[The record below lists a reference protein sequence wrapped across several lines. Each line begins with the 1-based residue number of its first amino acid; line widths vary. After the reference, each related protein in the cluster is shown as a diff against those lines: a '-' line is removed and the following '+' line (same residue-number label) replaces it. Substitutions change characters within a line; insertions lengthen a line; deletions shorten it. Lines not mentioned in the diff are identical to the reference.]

1 MGNMEQANNNY
12 RDPALEA
19 SRPAVIH
26 THVDGAPLLVTAGAG
41 VLTVNAAGD
50 RASMQTGRS
59 HWRLQREGD
68 RLALTFD
75 DGQTCAQEHL
85 LAALEAAFIQYPR
98 QHVLDLVA
106 PSLPLPLTRTLLDQ
120 GLAVAD
126 GLQRLQVHD
135 DMFWQQG
142 RNWHG
147 TPSARTPFPLQYLIS
162 NGRRH
167 PRRPAKP
174 IGVVYARHIPWL
186 SAVLTLRSVDIERDL
201 PRFHRWMND
210 PVVDH
215 FWQEQGDLAKHRA
228 YLEGIAADPHVIP
241 LIACLDG
248 QPFAYF
254 EVYWAKEDRIAPFC
268 EAGDYDRGWHVLVG
282 EPAFRGKPFVSAW
295 MPSIS
300 HYLFLDDPRT
310 QRLVIEPRA
319 DNGKMMRSLDK
330 CGYALLKEFDF
341 PHKRAM
347 LGMLLRERFF
357 SERLWQPRPDAAT

>member
-1 MGNMEQANNNY
+1 MGKMEQADHHD
-12 RDPALEA
+12 RELAMEA
-19 SRPAVIH
+19 GGPPVIE
-26 THVDGAPLLVTAGAG
+26 TLVDGAPLLVTLGAG
-41 VLTVNAAGD
+41 VLTVGAAGAGAGPQSGSS
-50 RASMQTGRS
+50 R
-59 HWRLQREGD
+59 WRLRRDGE
-68 RLALTFD
+68 RLALTAA
-75 DGQTCAQEHL
+75 DGATTAPGHL
-85 LAALEAAFIQYPR
+85 LAALEAAFIHYPR
-98 QHVLDLVA
+98 QRVLDL
-106 PSLPLPLTRTLLDQ
+106 PLPPALARYLLDQ

-126 GLQRLQVHD
+126 AEQRLQVHA
-135 DMFWQQG
+135 DMFWQHG
-142 RNWHG
+142 RNWLG
-147 TPSARTPFPLQYLIS
+147 TPPALAPFPLQYMIS

-174 IGVVYARHIPWL
+174 AGTVYARHIPWL
-186 SAVLTLRSVDIERDL
+186 DAVLTFRSVDIDQDL
-201 PRFHRWMND
+201 DRFHRWMND
-210 PVVDH
+210 PVVAH
-215 FWQEQGDLAKHRA
+215 FWQEQGDLARQRA

-248 QPFAYF
+248 QPFGYF
-254 EVYWAKEDRIAPFC
+254 EVYWAREDRIAPFC
-268 EAGDYDRGWHVLVG
+268 EAADHDRGWHVLIG
-282 EPAFRGKPFVSAW
+282 EPAYRGKAFVSAW

-300 HYLFLDDPRT
+300 HYLFLDDART